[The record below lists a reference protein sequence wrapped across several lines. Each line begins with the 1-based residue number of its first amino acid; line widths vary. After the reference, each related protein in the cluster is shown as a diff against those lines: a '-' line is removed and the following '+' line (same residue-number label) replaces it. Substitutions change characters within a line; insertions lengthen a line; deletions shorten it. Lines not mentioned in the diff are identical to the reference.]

1 MPFLRL
7 LFKYCGERALNG
19 GRTEGWSGFQVT
31 AADSAVG
38 VTFSDGTAFNISRNA
53 RMGLNEFVYDPK
65 RKSNSTLISLSKGTF
80 TFVAGQVAKTGDM
93 KIDT

>member
-53 RMGLNEFVYDPK
+53 RMVLNEFVYDPK
-65 RKSNSTLISLSKGTF
+65 RKSNSTLTF

-93 KIDT
+93 KLDT